1 MNSDKQ
7 KLRSEISPSDRWN
20 LEAMYPDE
28 SAFSD
33 DITRGLAG
41 AESLISKKGHIM
53 DSPSSLLETLIAYTE
68 SVRSVERAYIY
79 AHMRLDEDNSNTEYT
94 EMFGRAAS
102 ALTALTSLV
111 SFIDPEILACEPSL
125 VMTYI
130 RKEPA
135 LEMYRF
141 MLTSL
146 LRKRDHTL
154 SAAEENIIAS
164 YGEVLR
170 ASGNIFTVLNN
181 VDMTFE
187 PLTDSDG
194 RSKDLT
200 LGTYVRYLESSD
212 RDVRLAAYEHMY
224 SEYRSMN
231 NTISAIYANNVRR
244 DVVTSRLRGYGS
256 SLEAALFG
264 DDIPVSVYDNLLT
277 AVHEHLPA
285 FDKYVDIRKR
295 VLSLDELRMCDV
307 YTPLTR
313 ISENKF
319 SFDQAVDLACKA
331 LAPLGEEYVRTFR
344 TGILEERW
352 VDRYENKNKT
362 SGAYSFGSYDSYP
375 YILMNFGGTLRDV
388 FTLIHEGGHS
398 MHAWYTRNTQPY
410 IYGDHSIFTAEVAST
425 VNETLLINYLLNDPE
440 YKDLE
445 SYLINF
451 YIDEFK
457 GTVFRQTMFAE
468 FERKAHEYVEA
479 GGSLTAEWLNTE
491 YDKLNTD
498 YYGPSVTH
506 DDLIQ
511 YEWSRIP
518 HFYNSYYVYQYATG
532 FSAANAI
539 VQRILHGGSEARDSY
554 IDFLRS
560 GSSGTPIELLK
571 IAGVDMSS
579 PDPVRTALDVFDDLV
594 DRLDQLM
601 KGNTDA

>member
-28 SAFSD
+28 SAFSG

-41 AESLISKKGHIM
+41 AESLVSKKGHIM

-125 VMTYI
+125 VMSYI
-130 RKEPA
+130 RQEPA

-146 LRKRDHTL
+146 LRKRAHTL

-200 LGTYVRYLESSD
+200 LGTYVRFLESSD
-212 RDVRLAAYEHMY
+212 RDVRLAAYEHLY

-277 AVHEHLPA
+277 AVHAHLPA
-285 FDKYVDIRKR
+285 FYKYVDIRKR

-425 VNETLLINYLLNDPE
+425 LNETLLINYLLNDPE

-451 YIDEFK
+451 YID
-457 GTVFRQTMFAE
+457 G
-468 FERKAHEYVEA
+468 RKSIKMVRYFQQIKYCFSHQSPPASVPA
-479 GGSLTAEWLNTE
+479 TTTAVLST
-491 YDKLNTD
+491 
-498 YYGPSVTH
+498 
-506 DDLIQ
+506 
-511 YEWSRIP
+511 
-518 HFYNSYYVYQYATG
+518 
-532 FSAANAI
+532 
-539 VQRILHGGSEARDSY
+539 
-554 IDFLRS
+554 
-560 GSSGTPIELLK
+560 
-571 IAGVDMSS
+571 
-579 PDPVRTALDVFDDLV
+579 
-594 DRLDQLM
+594 
-601 KGNTDA
+601 

>member
-1 MNSDKQ
+1 
-7 KLRSEISPSDRWN
+7 
-20 LEAMYPDE
+20 
-28 SAFSD
+28 
-33 DITRGLAG
+33 
-41 AESLISKKGHIM
+41 
-53 DSPSSLLETLIAYTE
+53 
-68 SVRSVERAYIY
+68 
-79 AHMRLDEDNSNTEYT
+79 
-94 EMFGRAAS
+94 
-102 ALTALTSLV
+102 
-111 SFIDPEILACEPSL
+111 
-125 VMTYI
+125 
-130 RKEPA
+130 
-135 LEMYRF
+135 
-141 MLTSL
+141 
-146 LRKRDHTL
+146 
-154 SAAEENIIAS
+154 
-164 YGEVLR
+164 
-170 ASGNIFTVLNN
+170 
-181 VDMTFE
+181 MTFE

-285 FDKYVDIRKR
+285 FYKYVDIRKR

-398 MHAWYTRNTQPY
+398 MHAWYTRNTQP
-410 IYGDHSIFTAEVAST
+410 
-425 VNETLLINYLLNDPE
+425 
-440 YKDLE
+440 
-445 SYLINF
+445 
-451 YIDEFK
+451 
-457 GTVFRQTMFAE
+457 
-468 FERKAHEYVEA
+468 
-479 GGSLTAEWLNTE
+479 AEWLNTE

-579 PDPVRTALDVFDDLV
+579 PNPVRTALDVFDDLV